1 MLKSFSAHTGV
12 SNWCNFSTLT
22 QGRPFCSKEIDKQCQ
37 LSHGHLQ
44 NEQPSLRLVY
54 VFVVGNKVASNIFIL

>member
-1 MLKSFSAHTGV
+1 MLKSFSAHIGL

-22 QGRPFCSKEIDKQCQ
+22 QGRPFYSQENDKQCQ

-54 VFVVGNKVASNIFIL
+54 VFVVGIKVASNHFVL

>member
-1 MLKSFSAHTGV
+1 
-12 SNWCNFSTLT
+12 LT
-22 QGRPFCSKEIDKQCQ
+22 QGRPFYSQENDKQCQ

-54 VFVVGNKVASNIFIL
+54 VFVVGIKVASNHFVL